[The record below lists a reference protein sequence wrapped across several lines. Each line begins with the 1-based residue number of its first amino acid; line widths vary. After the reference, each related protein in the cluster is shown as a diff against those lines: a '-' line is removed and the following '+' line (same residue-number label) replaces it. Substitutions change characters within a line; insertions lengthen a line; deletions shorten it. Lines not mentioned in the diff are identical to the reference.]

1 MELFLFDRARFDK
14 LYNCT
19 LYSVDAIPLE
29 RRQNIAFGTSLI
41 FFFLLFELFY
51 LPCVVALFRMLGQS
65 CYKVMFSIALIDVVA
80 LPVAG
85 LIPGVFALRGIEFCS
100 CPTLM
105 LIVGMFVNWV
115 WCLESSAAV
124 LLAANRCL
132 ELSWPSLGQLLFN
145 GWRTWGWL
153 LFVLAYS
160 LYYGFFGT
168 SPAVWSSVQ
177 LTWTYNPHG
186 DYLPGM
192 DSLYVNSL
200 DVIHSILITVSIPAF
215 YALFLVVLL
224 SVQNEWTQNG
234 VSGVMTH
241 KTCIQVL
248 VISST
253 NVGVS
258 FCYALMGFVSVP
270 PILVVICGT
279 WLWLFLHGHPPLV
292 YLLANKTIRTEVGRM
307 MPFKVSKMFKQK
319 CQIATVGIQRSA
331 KPPNQQLAGRIG
343 QMVDQ

>member
-192 DSLYVNSL
+192 DS
-200 DVIHSILITVSIPAF
+200 
-215 YALFLVVLL
+215 
-224 SVQNEWTQNG
+224 
-234 VSGVMTH
+234 
-241 KTCIQVL
+241 
-248 VISST
+248 
-253 NVGVS
+253 
-258 FCYALMGFVSVP
+258 
-270 PILVVICGT
+270 
-279 WLWLFLHGHPPLV
+279 HPPLV